1 MGLYRYLRRKLNTQQ
16 LRETCESTHE
26 MVDKCLKEMCSG
38 DGVNSKLNQALQND
52 QQLKEISE
60 GISSKSDQSIAV
72 QHQLREIGNVVSLK
86 LDQSIAVQQQ
96 ILGIAES
103 AQTKA
108 DQVIQ
113 SQQQLKETACSISSK
128 FEQAIAVQQK
138 IKETGEIAKTK
149 LDQISTNIQQFS
161 DEIEFSRRSR
171 SLFAGFRYWEENF
184 YNAIKGNDIG
194 ERYDRLIDGLSD
206 EDVRL
211 IQSMIGRIQHLFENG
226 DTTCYLPDE
235 SERIYCNQKESLSIV
250 KLSDHC
256 FVYKNFKLPVN
267 VFEISTFVSNYG
279 LDLVDHPEYADGKDI
294 IDAGAYI
301 GDSALVFDRFFSKC
315 RRVYAFEPDTE
326 SYGLMEKTIAM
337 NKLNNIIP
345 VGVALGDSNSKG
357 ELTCQG
363 LGSNLLDRQFGQEA
377 KSDNSIKIVRLDDY
391 VKQNNIVPGVIKT
404 DLEGFEMHFL
414 RGALGT
420 IKT

>member
-1 MGLYRYLRRKLNTQQ
+1 
-16 LRETCESTHE
+16 
-26 MVDKCLKEMCSG
+26 
-38 DGVNSKLNQALQND
+38 
-52 QQLKEISE
+52 
-60 GISSKSDQSIAV
+60 
-72 QHQLREIGNVVSLK
+72 
-86 LDQSIAVQQQ
+86 
-96 ILGIAES
+96 
-103 AQTKA
+103 
-108 DQVIQ
+108 
-113 SQQQLKETACSISSK
+113 
-128 FEQAIAVQQK
+128 
-138 IKETGEIAKTK
+138 
-149 LDQISTNIQQFS
+149 
-161 DEIEFSRRSR
+161 
-171 SLFAGFRYWEENF
+171 
-184 YNAIKGNDIG
+184 
-194 ERYDRLIDGLSD
+194 
-206 EDVRL
+206 
-211 IQSMIGRIQHLFENG
+211 MIGRIQHLFENG

-420 IKT
+420 IKKYRPIMVLSIYHSADDFFGIKPFIESLNLGYRFKLFKADDGMILGGTCLICIPEK